1 MRAASV
7 RHYNVSLFRV
17 PSTRNALVVSTI
29 ARNLNTIMV
38 ATIFPRLCRPNGA
51 IEVSWDFRIDR
62 GRSYRVA
69 KKNGKQ
75 VTDAPTF
82 RVGEPASPP
91 SNPIQPSLLRYPA
104 SIDNQRGPDGEL
116 CVLGT
121 EIEDRSSDFFGNTF
135 SANRNHRSNLIAHG
149 AVSETIEHIG
159 GDHSRRDGVDAD
171 VSPGEFECDRFGQAF
186 DSMLGSDVNADLPQT
201 NVPGHTGIVDYGAV
215 AIREHG
221 GNFVT
226 H

>member
-7 RHYNVSLFRV
+7 SHYNVSLFRV

-38 ATIFPRLCRPNGA
+38 ATIFPRLCRPTVA

-69 KKNGKQ
+69 NKNGKQ

-91 SNPIQPSLLRYPA
+91 SNSMQPCSLRYPA
-104 SIDNQRGPDGEL
+104 SIDNQHMAVNIIARS
-116 CVLGT
+116 GT
-121 EIEDRSSDFFGNTF
+121 QKDSRSG
-135 SANRNHRSNLIAHG
+135 
-149 AVSETIEHIG
+149 
-159 GDHSRRDGVDAD
+159 
-171 VSPGEFECDRFGQAF
+171 
-186 DSMLGSDVNADLPQT
+186 
-201 NVPGHTGIVDYGAV
+201 
-215 AIREHG
+215 
-221 GNFVT
+221 
-226 H
+226 

>member
-38 ATIFPRLCRPNGA
+38 ATIFPRLCRPTVA

-69 KKNGKQ
+69 NKNGKQ

-91 SNPIQPSLLRYPA
+91 SNSMQPCSMRYEA
-104 SIDNQRGPDGEL
+104 SIDNQRAPDGKL
-116 CVLGT
+116 CIVGT
-121 EIEDRSSDFFGNTF
+121 AIEDLSS
-135 SANRNHRSNLIAHG
+135 
-149 AVSETIEHIG
+149 
-159 GDHSRRDGVDAD
+159 
-171 VSPGEFECDRFGQAF
+171 ECVR
-186 DSMLGSDVNADLPQT
+186 
-201 NVPGHTGIVDYGAV
+201 
-215 AIREHG
+215 
-221 GNFVT
+221 
-226 H
+226 